1 MKIIMLQ
8 DVPKIGRKYEVKEIN
23 DGYARNFLIP
33 KKLAEIAT
41 PSTIAELKKRE
52 EKIRL
57 ERSMKEEAVVKN
69 LSLVKDVVLEIKAK
83 VNEKGHLFQGIGKK
97 EIAEAIKKA
106 KGAEL
111 IEEFIALDK
120 SIKEVGEFDIPVKV
134 ILPSGKIL
142 QASFKLKVTK
152 E

>member
-1 MKIIMLQ
+1 
-8 DVPKIGRKYEVKEIN
+8 
-23 DGYARNFLIP
+23 
-33 KKLAEIAT
+33 
-41 PSTIAELKKRE
+41 
-52 EKIRL
+52 
-57 ERSMKEEAVVKN
+57 MKEEAVVKN

>member
-1 MKIIMLQ
+1 MLQ

>member
-1 MKIIMLQ
+1 MLQ

-41 PSTIAELKKRE
+41 PSTIAQLKKRE